1 MNLVIQDDEGQI
13 IYGHEVLKRISR
25 TGMTLEVNIV
35 RGIVPECFI
44 TYVGKRFPDVKEV
57 RDLLASN
64 EFNGELLEAVS
75 NQIELGVADVVS
87 MFRSQSR
94 EQEARD
100 ESTKISP
107 RLPE

>member
-13 IYGHEVLKRISR
+13 IYGHQVLKRISR

-35 RGIVPECFI
+35 RGIAPECFI
-44 TYVGKRFPDVKEV
+44 TYVGKRFPDLKEV

-64 EFNGELLEAVS
+64 EFNDELLEAVS

-87 MFRSQSR
+87 MFRSQSQG
-94 EQEARD
+94 QEGRD
-100 ESTKISP
+100 ES
-107 RLPE
+107 RDAA